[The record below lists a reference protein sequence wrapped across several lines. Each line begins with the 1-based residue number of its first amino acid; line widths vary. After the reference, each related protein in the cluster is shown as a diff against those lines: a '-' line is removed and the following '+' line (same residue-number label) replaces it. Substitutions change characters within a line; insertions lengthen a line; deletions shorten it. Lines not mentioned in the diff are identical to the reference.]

1 MNRLQLAALAAVL
14 CTIAAGCTVRAV
26 RPPARSLTA
35 LRRYLYDHPAPT
47 PIPSRPARSSLPDR
61 AAVRLASSPV
71 GEWFTTRFAGELRD
85 TATTVPDVLARLV
98 AATAVGFFT
107 AVAAVAALSAANGRF
122 APVPVLVFGIVG
134 AILGPVTVLS
144 DWQRRARRRRR
155 QFTNAVTDYIQLVA
169 VCLTSQRSAEH
180 AAIYAAEV
188 GEGSAFDALH
198 HALSTAPAMGLSAWE
213 AIDTVGVAYHVTQL
227 RDLASSVERQATI
240 GVTVDT
246 TVAALA
252 ADLRRHSLDELQ
264 RDADRAN
271 ATMIGPTTLFVVGVI
286 LFLAYPLAIRIL
298 DALGGT

>member
-1 MNRLQLAALAAVL
+1 MNRLQLAALAGLLIVVAMA
-14 CTIAAGCTVRAV
+14 CAVRAWHRPV
-26 RPPARSLTA
+26 RPLAVIRRHLYHPDISPTVGPPQRRRSLTRQVA
-35 LRRYLYDHPAPT
+35 G
-47 PIPSRPARSSLPDR
+47 
-61 AAVRLASSPV
+61 RLAGSSV
-71 GEWFTTRFAGELRD
+71 GEWFTTRFEAELRD

-107 AVAAVAALSAANGRF
+107 TTGAVAALGAVNGR
-122 APVPVLVFGIVG
+122 VLALPALTLGVVG
-134 AILGPVTVLS
+134 AVVGPASVLS

-169 VCLTSQRSAEH
+169 VCLTSQRSAEQ
-180 AAIYAAEV
+180 AVLYAAEV
-188 GEGSAFDALH
+188 GEGSAFDALG
-198 HALSTAPAMGLSAWE
+198 HALTTAPAMGLSVWE
-213 AIDTVGVAYHVTQL
+213 AIDTVGVTYHVTPL
-227 RDLASSVERQATI
+227 RDLASSIERQATV

-252 ADLRRHSLDELQ
+252 ADLRRHGLDELQ

-298 DALGGT
+298 DALGGA